1 MDILS
6 GKKEERLVRRLRS
19 GDKRALRD
27 LYTSYADYLSGV
39 CSRYMD
45 NTDEVKDVLQDCFI
59 KILENLERFEYRG
72 PGSLRAWMTRIV
84 SNESLKYLRQRK
96 KDSLVTLDW
105 DIPDEEEVEDPP
117 LEDIPAEALQ
127 EMIKSLPTTYRTV
140 FNLYVIEGKS
150 HIEIARLLG
159 IKPDTSASNLHRAKN
174 KLAGMIKD
182 YITSREEPR

>member
-1 MDILS
+1 MNILS
-6 GKKEERLVRRLRS
+6 GKSEERLVRRLRS
-19 GDKRALRD
+19 GDKLALRD
-27 LYTSYADYLSGV
+27 LYAQYSGYLAGV
-39 CSRYMD
+39 CSRYLD
-45 NTDEVKDVLQDCFI
+45 DKDEVKDVLQDCFL

-96 KDSLVTLDW
+96 KDALVTFEW
-105 DIPDEEEVEDPP
+105 DLPDEEEVEDPP
-117 LEDIPAEALQ
+117 LEDIPPEVLQ

-140 FNLYVIEGKS
+140 FNLYVLEGKS
-150 HIEIARLLG
+150 HIEIAQMLG

-174 KLAGMIKD
+174 KLAGMIKE